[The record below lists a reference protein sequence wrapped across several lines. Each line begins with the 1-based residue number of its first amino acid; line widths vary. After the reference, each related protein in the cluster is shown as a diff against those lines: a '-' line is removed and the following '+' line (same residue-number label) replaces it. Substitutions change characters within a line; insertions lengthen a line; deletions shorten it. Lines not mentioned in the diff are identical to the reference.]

1 MRRQFLRQLIRLR
14 PIVKTCWEVLLRAEP
29 PASPLGNPDTLVFMM
44 DSTLDAFFAAL
55 HSRMPRRWLA
65 HHPLLCGTL
74 NETCPCGRNPLLTY
88 YLTGEQAVLAIA
100 AQALDKTAGIAAAD
114 QERLLAD
121 VQLAF
126 HYLAQHELQVFCDLC
141 HGSCRRA
148 RAGLVTGKRRRP
160 PRARRQPRK
169 LRPPLRWAAAPAN

>member
-14 PIVKTCWEVLLRAEP
+14 PIVKTCWEVLLRVEP

-44 DSTLDAFFAAL
+44 DATLDAFFAAL
-55 HSRMPRRWLA
+55 HSRTPRRWLA

-74 NETCPCGRNPLLTY
+74 DGTCPCGRNPLLTY

-100 AQALDKTAGIAAAD
+100 AQALDKASHISAPE

-121 VQLAF
+121 VQLSF
-126 HYLAQHELQVFCDLC
+126 HYLAQHELQTFCDLC
-141 HGSCRRA
+141 RGTCRRA
-148 RAGLVTGKRRRP
+148 RAGLVTGKRRGP
-160 PRARRQPRK
+160 PRARRQPRTP
-169 LRPPLRWAAAPAN
+169 RPPLRRAAA